1 MINETHIEAFADD
14 LIIADKVLDRAKDG
28 VTDGRHI
35 HANEVMPF
43 IRAYAL
49 MRDVAEKSAA
59 FMTEQ
64 PQRELAGMS
73 VADLE
78 ADEPKD

>member
-1 MINETHIEAFADD
+1 MINNTDIEAFSDD
-14 LIIADKVLDRAKDG
+14 LIIADKILERAKKG
-28 VTDGRHI
+28 VTDGRQM

-64 PQRELAGMS
+64 HRREIAGMS
-73 VADLE
+73 VADLK
-78 ADEPKD
+78 ADKT

>member
-1 MINETHIEAFADD
+1 MINETDIEAFEPD
-14 LIIADKVLDRAKDG
+14 LAVADKIVDRAKDG

-49 MRDVAEKSAA
+49 MRSVAEKSAA
-59 FMTEQ
+59 FMAEQ
-64 PQRELAGMS
+64 HQREIAGMS

-78 ADEPKD
+78 ADTPKW

>member
-1 MINETHIEAFADD
+1 MINETYISAFAGD
-14 LIIADKVLDRAKDG
+14 LEIADSVVDRAKEG
-28 VTDGRHI
+28 VTEGRHI

-64 PQRELAGMS
+64 HQRELAGMS

-78 ADEPKD
+78 ADKT

>member
-1 MINETHIEAFADD
+1 MINETDIKAFEGD

-43 IRAYAL
+43 IR
-49 MRDVAEKSAA
+49 
-59 FMTEQ
+59 TT
-64 PQRELAGMS
+64 
-73 VADLE
+73 
-78 ADEPKD
+78 

>member
-1 MINETHIEAFADD
+1 MINETDIEAFKDD
-14 LIIADKVLDRAKDG
+14 LAVADKILERAKEG
-28 VTDGRHI
+28 VPDGRHM

-64 PQRELAGMS
+64 HRRELAGMS

-78 ADEPKD
+78 ADKT

>member
-1 MINETHIEAFADD
+1 MISHDDIAAMAPDLETADR
-14 LIIADKVLDRAKDG
+14 IVDRAKSG
-28 VTDGRHI
+28 VTDGRHM

-49 MRDVAEKSAA
+49 MRDLAEKSAA
-59 FMTEQ
+59 FMAEQ
-64 PQRELAGMS
+64 HQRETAGMS

-78 ADEPKD
+78 ADKT